1 MRLGYERYLFECYK
15 MQDITWIVVDVIL
28 GLNGIYLNVIKEQ
41 DITWQKIDVF
51 WGMNGITVRVCL
63 YVLCG
68 HLLGRANLLAL
79 VLRCLL

>member
-1 MRLGYERYLFECYK
+1 M
-15 MQDITWIVVDVIL
+15 
-28 GLNGIYLNVIKEQ
+28 NGIYLNVITEQ

-79 VLRCLL
+79 VCGVYCEFVIFPLVSWVRCGT